1 MVKKATTTTTTTT
14 TEPAVVPQKVEG
26 KKAEGKKAE
35 GKKDEGKKADVKKS
49 KAEVAATATA
59 TATATETATET
70 ETDASVSV
78 ATGTKTGSMLID
90 IQAQFQN
97 IQSFMNTLKGDI
109 KTLSRVSAKE
119 MKILEKSTGRN
130 RKKSAGTRQ
139 PSGFVKPTPISD
151 ELAKFLN
158 KEKGIEMART
168 DVTREINAYIRA
180 HSLQDKAN
188 GRQINAD
195 SKLSNLLKLDK
206 TDVLTY
212 FNLQRYMSK
221 HFPKTP
227 SSASASASATN
238 TVVAN

>member
-26 KKAEGKKAE
+26 KKGEGKKAE

-49 KAEVAATATA
+49 KAEVAATTG
-59 TATATETATET
+59 TATETATDA
-70 ETDASVSV
+70 DASVSV

-227 SSASASASATN
+227 SSASASATN